1 MRPLRRGR
9 KTPRDPHRGSARPAS
24 DRRSSASAGV
34 ATRRLAA
41 QRAAAAGSALLGLA
55 RLLAG
60 ALQEIARAIVA
71 GGEAVGRLE
80 LRLGRLVSVPLRG
93 MLRAGRAAIAIGERV
108 VTPVRAVGAVVLA
121 AAVLLGVSQFVDY
134 RGVGIGVPLYEGVE
148 AVAPPPQTDR
158 EPAGSAHS
166 YVLLPVAILA
176 IAALVLA
183 VRGRW
188 RLGRAISLLGVVG
201 IAVSLLIDVPKGLDE
216 GLAARDFE
224 GAEATLL
231 EGFWVQLAS
240 AGVLVVAG
248 LLLGRYVRLQ
258 QPAEGSVRRSSG
270 RMRRR
275 GATSAAGVRA

>member
-93 MLRAGRAAIAIGERV
+93 MLRAGRAAIAIRERG
-108 VTPVRAVGAVVLA
+108 VTPARAGGAG
-121 AAVLLGVSQFVDY
+121 GV
-134 RGVGIGVPLYEGVE
+134 
-148 AVAPPPQTDR
+148 
-158 EPAGSAHS
+158 
-166 YVLLPVAILA
+166 
-176 IAALVLA
+176 
-183 VRGRW
+183 
-188 RLGRAISLLGVVG
+188 
-201 IAVSLLIDVPKGLDE
+201 
-216 GLAARDFE
+216 
-224 GAEATLL
+224 
-231 EGFWVQLAS
+231 
-240 AGVLVVAG
+240 
-248 LLLGRYVRLQ
+248 
-258 QPAEGSVRRSSG
+258 
-270 RMRRR
+270 
-275 GATSAAGVRA
+275 